1 MTRVRHVRQAAR
13 NPRQAA
19 VRARRRFL
27 GAIST
32 VLVLGVL
39 VCANYTAAGPV
50 RPALARF
57 VAMPM
62 RSDTSCTVALAKR
75 LVALP
80 STPPAL
86 RAQIAMNAPYPGGG
100 IAAVSCI
107 DVTGRDPDLEFDVST
122 GGSAG
127 FESWAVYRKLPSGWR
142 FAAWKPG
149 PGRIPIGFLHGDVVE
164 TVGVYRPG
172 DPFCCASGGYDH
184 YELHWN
190 GRGFVRVGF
199 WRSGMPSLTDFHWG
213 TREVPVTISPGVVG
227 PLKLGRSTTEE
238 VRAFEGTPSNEW
250 SGIGEY
256 GTPPFEP
263 PVDFSGTLW
272 LYSCGPDCWTI
283 FGFTNGTLRAFET
296 GDPRF
301 RAFGHVRV
309 GSSLT
314 LAESVGHGAF
324 SGFDVQCPGVDYPA
338 QEGLFLMA
346 AISRTKKVF
355 LLYEATTG
363 AGFSSCGS

>member
-1 MTRVRHVRQAAR
+1 MVGAVLILGALVAGNLAPSMQIHPVFTRFVTTTRV
-13 NPRQAA
+13 
-19 VRARRRFL
+19 
-27 GAIST
+27 GA
-32 VLVLGVL
+32 
-39 VCANYTAAGPV
+39 
-50 RPALARF
+50 
-57 VAMPM
+57 
-62 RSDTSCTVALAKR
+62 SCTVAMAKR

-86 RAQIAMNAPYPGGG
+86 RAQIAINAPYPGGG
-100 IAAVSCI
+100 IAEVSCVG
-107 DVTGRDPDLEFDVST
+107 VTGRDPDLEFDVST

-127 FESWAVYRKLPSGWR
+127 FAAWAVYRKLPSGWR
-142 FAAWKPG
+142 FAAWRLG

-164 TVGVYRPG
+164 TVAVYRPG

-213 TREVPVTISPGVVG
+213 TREVPVAISAGVVG
-227 PLKLGRSTTEE
+227 PLKLGRSTPDK
-238 VRAFEGTPSNEW
+238 VRAFEGAPSNEW
-250 SGIGEY
+250 SGGVVIPA
-256 GTPPFEP
+256 GTPPWEP
-263 PVDFSGTLW
+263 PVIFTGTLW

-314 LAESVGHGAF
+314 VAESVGHDSF
-324 SGFDVQCPGVDYPA
+324 TGFEVQCPGVIYSTRK
-338 QEGLFLMA
+338 GFFLMA
-346 AISRTKKVF
+346 HISQTKKVF
-355 LLYEATTG
+355 LWYEATAG